1 MRALD
6 RLKIKVFAD
15 GADLRSMLQL
25 SRHPQIKGFTT
36 NPSLLKK
43 AGISD
48 YHAFGRAVLANIPHL
63 PVSFEILS
71 DDFEEMKQEAL
82 QIAAWGSNVYVKI
95 PVMNSHGESTCG
107 VLRSLAAQRVKVNV
121 TALLTVPQIYAT
133 AEALEDSP
141 AAFIS
146 VFAGRIADTGRDP
159 VPVMSKALEV
169 LAPYPQLELIW
180 ASPREVL
187 NIVQADAIGCH
198 IITVTNELLNKVEL
212 FDKDLHEY
220 SLETVRMF
228 STDARSAGLKL
239 NSGQSHQSSERT
251 GRLVAVVR
259 DSESEAVVALQTALL
274 SAEHDARVTSG
285 KS

>member
-1 MRALD
+1 VRALD
-6 RLKIKVFAD
+6 RLKVKVFAD
-15 GADLRSMLQL
+15 GADLSAMLQL
-25 SRHPQIKGFTT
+25 SRCPQIKGFTT
-36 NPSLLKK
+36 NPSLLRK

-48 YHAFGRAVLANIPHL
+48 YQAFGRGVLANIPDL
-63 PVSFEILS
+63 PVSFEVLS
-71 DDFEEMKQEAL
+71 DDFEEMEQEAL
-82 QIAAWGSNVYVKI
+82 EIAGWGSNVYVKI

-107 VLRSLAAQRVKVNV
+107 VLRSLAAKGVKVNV
-121 TALLTVPQIYAT
+121 TALLAVPQVYAT
-133 AEALEDSP
+133 AEALQRSP

-159 VPVMSKALEV
+159 IPVMSMALEII
-169 LAPYPQLELIW
+169 APYPQIELIW

-239 NSGQSHQSSERT
+239 NCGRSHQASRRT

-259 DSESEAVVALQTALL
+259 D
-274 SAEHDARVTSG
+274 
-285 KS
+285 

>member
-1 MRALD
+1 MHALD
-6 RLKIKVFAD
+6 RLKVEVFAD

-25 SRHPQIKGFTT
+25 SRCPQIKGFTT

-48 YHAFGRAVLANIPHL
+48 YQAFGRAVLPNIPNL
-63 PVSFEILS
+63 PVSFEVLS
-71 DDFEEMKQEAL
+71 DGFEQMKEEAL
-82 QIAAWGSNVYVKI
+82 QIAAWGRNVYVKI
-95 PVMNSHGESTCG
+95 PVMNSHGESTRG
-107 VLRSLAAQRVKVNV
+107 VLRSLAAQGVKLNV
-121 TALLTVPQIYAT
+121 TALLTMSQIYAT
-133 AEALEDSP
+133 AEALERSP

-159 VPVMSKALEV
+159 VPLMSKALEI
-169 LAPYPQLELIW
+169 LSPYPQLKLIW

-212 FDKDLHEY
+212 FGKDLHEY

-239 NSGQSHQSSERT
+239 DSGQSHPSSRK
-251 GRLVAVVR
+251 AVT
-259 DSESEAVVALQTALL
+259 ALQAALL
-274 SAEHDARVTSG
+274 SAEHEVSVTGSR
-285 KS
+285 S